1 MKITK
6 AQLRQIIKEEL
17 ASTLN
22 EGNGDPSKKLSPE
35 EEAVYAEPPLKEQDE
50 KRYTLTLEWLEV
62 MLKNHAALL
71 GATDQEKIAEAAA
84 EIVSNVK
91 RNHYAPNPRDES
103 PWAPGGPGA
112 YPAGP

>member
-6 AQLRQIIKEEL
+6 EKLKQLIKEEL
-17 ASTLN
+17 ES
-22 EGNGDPSKKLSPE
+22 SKLTE
-35 EEAVYAEPPLKEQDE
+35 VGDE

-71 GATDQEKIAEAAA
+71 GASDPEKIAKAAA
-84 EIVSNVK
+84 TIARDV
-91 RNHYAPNPRDES
+91 RRGHYAPNPRDET

-112 YPAGP
+112 YPTGP